1 MKYFKKD
8 IKLIIIP
15 WLIVLPL
22 CISLTADIIIFTIL
36 KITSQE
42 TFFLPG
48 AVIGI
53 FLSVFFIPIYTLI
66 YSNVYLDLA
75 ISMGRKRKGFLLN
88 LIIGIL
94 LFTIFPIVIL
104 ILISNIYPVINTL
117 FFNGL
122 PLEGDFSGCIDFNT
136 AFSGSPIILGIL
148 AASICIGII
157 YSAVIRKYGAQVAA
171 FIWMLFCFSPMIM
184 NKILHLNL
192 NLSPAII
199 ITLAS
204 IFIGIIIT
212 VVIISYMYIAKAD
225 IKI

>member
-15 WLIVLPL
+15 WLMAFPL
-22 CISLTADIIIFTIL
+22 CISVIADIITFTIL

-53 FLSVFFIPIYTLI
+53 FLSAFLIPIFTLI

-88 LIIGIL
+88 SIIGIL

-122 PLEGDFSGCIDFNT
+122 PFEGDFSGCIDFNT
-136 AFSGSPIILGIL
+136 AFYGSPIVLGIL

-157 YSAVIRKYGAQVAA
+157 YSAVIRKYGIQTAA
-171 FIWMLFCFSPMIM
+171 FIWMVFCFCPMIIG
-184 NKILHLNL
+184 KISHLN
-192 NLSPAII
+192 SARAII

-204 IFIGIIIT
+204 IFIGVIIT
-212 VVIISYMYIAKAD
+212 AVIISYMYIAKAD